1 MCENVTTCTSPLQGA
16 FGNPLVYAVHAV
28 AATLVETL
36 PPREQGS
43 DEEGR
48 AYAELFASSVA
59 VRLSHR
65 AADDERR
72 LETLE
77 PELSVRIIDPPE

>member
-1 MCENVTTCTSPLQGA
+1 M
-16 FGNPLVYAVHAV
+16 HIAV
-28 AATLVETL
+28 ARCVRKPAGLRESTPSVETL
-36 PPREQGS
+36 PPGEQDS
-43 DEEGR
+43 HEEGR
-48 AYAELFASSVA
+48 VYAELFASGVA

-72 LETLE
+72 LEALE